1 MAHAVQAG
9 ALRLERAAPMTAEE
23 ARDITNRINQAAGEL
38 WRLLLEAYERQAWR
52 ALGYASWKAYVES
65 EFTITRQRAYQLL
78 DQGRVIRLLQEA
90 AGDVSTTVDIS
101 ERAAR
106 GIKPSLPEVTAQ
118 IRERV
123 ESGAAPEEAVREV
136 VDAHR
141 KKRCAPESGP
151 APEPAPEPDTP
162 DDADVE
168 VDPIAEW
175 ERAEKRIEEL
185 EALVA
190 SLQSNDLARE
200 VAVWRQKYAQ
210 LEGRLHR
217 EMATRAEAER
227 EAKYAKKK
235 LAEIRR
241 ELGVVQDRDIIPAIQ
256 TLREWAGA

>member
-1 MAHAVQAG
+1 
-9 ALRLERAAPMTAEE
+9 
-23 ARDITNRINQAAGEL
+23 
-38 WRLLLEAYERQAWR
+38 
-52 ALGYASWKAYVES
+52 
-65 EFTITRQRAYQLL
+65 
-78 DQGRVIRLLQEA
+78 
-90 AGDVSTTVDIS
+90 
-101 ERAAR
+101 
-106 GIKPSLPEVTAQ
+106 
-118 IRERV
+118 
-123 ESGAAPEEAVREV
+123 
-136 VDAHR
+136 
-141 KKRCAPESGP
+141 
-151 APEPAPEPDTP
+151 
-162 DDADVE
+162 

-241 ELGVVQDRDIIPAIQ
+241 ELGVVQDKDIIPAIQ
-256 TLREWAGA
+256 TLREWAGV

>member
-1 MAHAVQAG
+1 MANAVHARAVDVLSRTERDRLAE
-9 ALRLERAAPMTAEE
+9 LERTIERGLATFIEVGSALAEI
-23 ARDITNRINQAAGEL
+23 RDS
-38 WRLLLEAYERQAWR
+38 RLYRETHDTFDAYCRDRWQMGR
-52 ALGYASWKAYVES
+52 H
-65 EFTITRQRAYQLL
+65 RAYQLIRSAEVAT
-78 DQGRVIRLLQEA
+78 RVDHGQHDIPAPSSERQVRPLTVLPTDEQPAAWQEA
-90 AGDVSTTVDIS
+90 VETA
-101 ERAAR
+101 RAEGRDQPTAR
-106 GIKPSLPEVTAQ
+106 HVEEVV
-118 IRERV
+118 RKRR
-123 ESGAAPEEAVREV
+123 APERE
-136 VDAHR
+136 
-141 KKRCAPESGP
+141 PE
-151 APEPAPEPDTP
+151 PEPDAP
-162 DDADVE
+162 DDADAE

-241 ELGVVQDRDIIPAIQ
+241 ELGVVRDKDIIPAIQ